1 MLRDILSGSG
11 GAASLIRT
19 VINLPE
25 GDESALIEITEITAG
40 SPAEKAGIRA
50 GDCLISVNGTEI
62 HDVLDYRYAIT
73 ERHLTVRIFRGGGE
87 AEFSLKKGEYDDP
100 GMGFATAL
108 MDEKRTCGNH
118 CIFCFIDQ
126 NPKGM
131 RDTIY
136 FKDDDAR
143 LSFLQGSYITLTNL
157 TDADVA
163 RIIKMHMT
171 VNVSVQTTDPLLRNK
186 MLGNRH
192 AGESLKYLWQMG
204 KAGVPMNCQIVL
216 CPTWNDGDNLHRTLA
231 DLFSLVPAVQSIAVV
246 PFGQTKFRQH
256 LCPIPGFTQETA
268 RAAVEQ
274 IEAVQR
280 WSLKEHGSRIV
291 YAADEL
297 YLLAGLPLPDTE
309 AYEDYPQ
316 YENGVGML
324 RYLSDE
330 FYDALEDAEYDG
342 APRFLTI
349 ATGSAAAPFLAQMM
363 CDLEAKFPAVHC
375 QVITVLNDFY
385 CHTITVAGLLTG
397 QDLLAQLKGKAL
409 GSAVLLTETC
419 LRHDDVFL
427 DDMSRTELE
436 QQLGVPVIKTKV
448 DGYVLLDTVL
458 GYAEGE

>member
-1 MLRDILSGSG
+1 M
-11 GAASLIRT
+11 
-19 VINLPE
+19 
-25 GDESALIEITEITAG
+25 IEITGITAG
-40 SPAEKAGIRA
+40 SPAERAGILP
-50 GDCLISVNGTEI
+50 GDRLISIDDTVI

-73 ERHLTVRIFRGGGE
+73 EKRLCVRVQRGGEELEIHLT
-87 AEFSLKKGEYDDP
+87 KKEYDDP
-100 GMGFATAL
+100 GMEFATAL

-157 TDADVA
+157 TDEDVD

-171 VNVSVQTTDPLLRNK
+171 VNVSVQTTEPQLRNM
-186 MLGNRH
+186 MLGNKKAGDSLRH
-192 AGESLKYLWQMG
+192 LWRMGE
-204 KAGVPMNCQIVL
+204 AGVPMNCQIVL
-216 CPTWNDGDNLHRTLA
+216 CPGWNDGDHLHKTLA
-231 DLFSLVPAVQSIAVV
+231 DLFGMMPAVQSIAVV

-256 LCPIPGFTQETA
+256 LCKIQAFTVETA
-268 RAAVEQ
+268 RAAIEQ

-280 WSLKEHGSRIV
+280 WSLQAHGSRIV

-297 YLLAGLPLPDTE
+297 YLLAQLPLPDDE

-324 RYLSDE
+324 RYLMNE

-342 APRFLTI
+342 EPRFLTI
-349 ATGSAAAPFLAQMM
+349 ATGSAAAPFLDKMM
-363 CDLEAKFPAVHC
+363 RDLEVKFPAVHC
-375 QVITVLNDFY
+375 QVITILNDFY
-385 CHTITVAGLLTG
+385 GHSITVAGLLTF
-397 QDLLAQLKGKAL
+397 QDLSNQLKDRDL

-427 DDMSRTELE
+427 DDKSREDLE
-436 QQLGVPVIKTKV
+436 AFLGVPVIKCKV

-458 GYAEGE
+458 GLAEGM

>member
-1 MLRDILSGSG
+1 M
-11 GAASLIRT
+11 
-19 VINLPE
+19 
-25 GDESALIEITEITAG
+25 IEITDITAG
-40 SPAEKAGIRA
+40 SPAEKAGIQR
-50 GDCLISVNGTEI
+50 GDRLISVNGIVI

-73 ERHLTVRIFRGGGE
+73 ERKLSVCVQRGEEELEIPLT
-87 AEFSLKKGEYDDP
+87 KQEYEDP
-100 GMGFATAL
+100 GMEFPTAL

-157 TDADVA
+157 TDEDVD
-163 RIIKMHMT
+163 RIINMHMT
-171 VNVSVQTTDPLLRNK
+171 VNVSVQTTEPKLRNL
-186 MLGNRH
+186 MLGNKKAGDSLRH
-192 AGESLKYLWQMG
+192 LWRMGE
-204 KAGVPMNCQIVL
+204 AGVPMNCQIVL
-216 CPTWNDGDNLHRTLA
+216 CPGWNDGDHLHKTLA
-231 DLFSLVPAVQSIAVV
+231 DLFGMMPAVQSIAVV

-256 LCPIPGFTQETA
+256 LCQIKPFTVETA

-280 WSLKEHGSRIV
+280 WSLQEHGSRIV

-297 YLLAGLPLPDTE
+297 YLLADLPLPDDE

-324 RYLSDE
+324 RYLMNE

-342 APRFLTI
+342 EPRFLTI
-349 ATGSAAAPFLAQMM
+349 ATGSAAAPFLDKMM
-363 CDLEAKFPAVHC
+363 RDLEAKFPDVHC
-375 QVITVLNDFY
+375 QVITILNDFY
-385 CHTITVAGLLTG
+385 GHSITVAGLLTF
-397 QDLLAQLKGKAL
+397 QDLSNQLAGKDL

-427 DDMSRTELE
+427 DDRSREELE
-436 QQLGVPVIKTKV
+436 QFLGVPVIKCKV

-458 GYAEGE
+458 GLAEGE

>member
-1 MLRDILSGSG
+1 M
-11 GAASLIRT
+11 
-19 VINLPE
+19 
-25 GDESALIEITEITAG
+25 IEITGITAG
-40 SPAEKAGIRA
+40 SPAAKAGIRA
-50 GDCLISVNGTEI
+50 GDCLIAVNDTVI
-62 HDVLDYRYAIT
+62 HDVLDYRFAIT
-73 ERHLTVRIFRGGGE
+73 EKHLNVRFFREGEELTVQIR
-87 AEFSLKKGEYDDP
+87 KGEYDDP
-100 GMGFATAL
+100 GLNFATAL

-157 TDADVA
+157 TDEDVD

-171 VNVSVQTTDPLLRNK
+171 VNVSVQTTEPDLRNK
-186 MLGNRH
+186 MLGNKK
-192 AGESLKYLWQMG
+192 AGESLRHLWRMG
-204 KAGVPMNCQIVL
+204 KAGVSMNCQIVL
-216 CPTWNDGDNLHRTLA
+216 CPTWNDGDHLHKTLA
-231 DLFSLVPAVQSIAVV
+231 DLFSLVPAVESIAVV
-246 PFGQTKFRQH
+246 PFGMTKFRQH
-256 LCPIPGFTQETA
+256 LCPIPAFTVESA
-268 RAAVEQ
+268 REAVEQ

-280 WSLKEHGSRIV
+280 WSLQANGRRIV
-291 YAADEL
+291 YASDEL
-297 YLLAGLPLPDTE
+297 YLLANLPLPDDD
-309 AYEDYPQ
+309 AYEGYPQ

-324 RYLSDE
+324 RYLMNE

-342 APRFLTI
+342 DARFLTI
-349 ATGSAAAPFLAQMM
+349 ATGSAAAPFLDKMM
-363 CDLEAKFPAVHC
+363 RDLEAKFPQVHC

-385 CHTITVAGLLTG
+385 GHSITVAGLLTF
-397 QDLLAQLKGKAL
+397 QDLSKQLKNRDL

-427 DDMSRTELE
+427 DDKSRGDLE
-436 QQLGVPVIKTKV
+436 QVLGVPVIKCKV